1 MRRTRRIVK
10 MPRSKFLEV
19 ECKKCKENHIIFSKS
34 ATHTLCRCGEEIAIP
49 TGGQVRIRGIVKGVL
64 R

>member
-1 MRRTRRIVK
+1 MRHTRKIVP

-19 ECKKCKENHIIFSKS
+19 ECRKCKEHHIIFSKS
-34 ATHTLCRCGEEIAIP
+34 ASKVECTCGEELAMP
-49 TGGQVRIRGIVKGVL
+49 TGGHVRIRGSVKGVL

>member
-1 MRRTRRIVK
+1 MRRKRRIIK

-19 ECKKCKENHIIFSKS
+19 ECKKCKEMHIIFSKS
-34 ATHTLCRCGEEIAIP
+34 ASATTCTCGEEIAIP
-49 TGGQVRIRGIVKGVL
+49 TGGQVMIRGIVKKVL